1 MWVLENQTRFS
12 FLDSKHLPTELSLST
27 PCIVS
32 LSAVL
37 SDLMESFLNKE
48 KKEQRKS
55 KEGEKKKK
63 ERSITPALLLL
74 TEAESFC
81 LNCINYSVIFRLK
94 IHQNSPYLA
103 SLHERSLKCQFQLP
117 CLCSFAICVL
127 AMLANLQSPIAIS
140 GFHDWNVPLLLQTR
154 VCFPKCCSSAQFT
167 TPLLLFGCLYK
178 QHAFCV
184 ATCGFAKHN

>member
-1 MWVLENQTRFS
+1 
-12 FLDSKHLPTELSLST
+12 
-27 PCIVS
+27 
-32 LSAVL
+32 
-37 SDLMESFLNKE
+37 MESFLNKE

-63 ERSITPALLLL
+63 ERSFIPALLLL
-74 TEAESFC
+74 TEAQSFC

-127 AMLANLQSPIAIS
+127 AMLANLQPPIAIS

-154 VCFPKCCSSAQFT
+154 SVFLNAAVQPNSPHLCFSSVVCTSS
-167 TPLLLFGCLYK
+167 TPSVWLPVALLSIINPFLDVLNLLAPTSSMC
-178 QHAFCV
+178 Q
-184 ATCGFAKHN
+184 